1 VSDFLTALT
10 LLTVVSSPRDL
21 KISARALMWY
31 PFVGAILGSAL
42 VIATVFAR
50 RVFPEWVTAV
60 MIVALWAVLTG
71 GLHLDGFTDSC
82 DALFATVT
90 RERRLEILRD
100 VHLGALGA
108 AGLILLL
115 MLKASTLATISLG
128 SIFIAPIL
136 GRWAMVY
143 AATFPLARRDG
154 MAALFVAGLS
164 RREILAATI
173 FTALVAG
180 LIGWTGWIAFVA
192 AFAVA
197 TLIARFALERIGGLT
212 GDIYGMIC
220 ESVEVSVLLVGVVKI
235 F

>member
-1 VSDFLTALT
+1 MSDFLTALT
-10 LLTVVSSPRDL
+10 LLTVVPSPRDL

-31 PFVGAILGSAL
+31 PFVGVILGSVF
-42 VIATVFAR
+42 VIATMFAR
-50 RVFPEWVTAV
+50 RVLPEWVTAV
-60 MIVALWAVLTG
+60 IIVALWAVLTG

-108 AGLILLL
+108 AGLIVLL

-180 LIGWTGWIAFVA
+180 LIGWAGWIAFVA

-197 TLIARFALERIGGLT
+197 TLIARFAIDRIGGLT